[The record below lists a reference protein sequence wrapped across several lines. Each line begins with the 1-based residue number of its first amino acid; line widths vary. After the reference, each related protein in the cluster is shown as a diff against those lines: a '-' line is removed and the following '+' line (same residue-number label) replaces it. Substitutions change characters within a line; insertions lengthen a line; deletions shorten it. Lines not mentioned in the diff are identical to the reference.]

1 MFPWFKTYLKC
12 PKIFP
17 CNECI
22 YVQKYVHECEENFDF
37 TEDNELTFSSSFFH
51 ARSVVNVETIE
62 KMFKKKNLHK
72 VQKKETF
79 SYQEYDK
86 DNTVQHKKKENA
98 SPAMMDT
105 CEEDDKN

>member
-1 MFPWFKTYLKC
+1 M
-12 PKIFP
+12 
-17 CNECI
+17 
-22 YVQKYVHECEENFDF
+22 
-37 TEDNELTFSSSFFH
+37 
-51 ARSVVNVETIE
+51 ETIE